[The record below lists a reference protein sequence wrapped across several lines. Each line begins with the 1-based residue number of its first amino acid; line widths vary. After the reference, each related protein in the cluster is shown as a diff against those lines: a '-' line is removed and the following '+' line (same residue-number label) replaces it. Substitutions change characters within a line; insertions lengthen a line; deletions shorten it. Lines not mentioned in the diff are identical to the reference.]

1 MANLAN
7 LAVQTPSTFMN
18 ISLNWLSTHLDLS
31 GKSIDEISDLFTF
44 AGVEVEGI
52 ITKGI
57 ASDKIVVAQI
67 MEAVQHPDAD
77 KLKVTQVDAGEGQ
90 LRQIV
95 CGAKNYKVGDKVPCC
110 LPGAQLPAG
119 FTIGETKMRGVESKG
134 MLAAAEEIGLPKG
147 EDGLL
152 ILPEDAPI
160 GVPVK
165 TLFDSDTLL
174 ELEVTPNRPDLLSH
188 AGMARELATLLK
200 TPLIKGSAGVSPA
213 SSKNGSVGVSPAS
226 SNFIKLEATT
236 ACPFYAAIRI
246 DHISVTESPDW
257 LKQRL
262 TAIGLRP
269 INNIVDITNYVLH
282 ETGQPLHAFDAAKVT
297 GAIVIR
303 QAKDGESFK
312 ALDESVHILTSDDLV
327 ISDES
332 GTALALAGVMGGLDS
347 GVTESTTSIILES
360 AYFSPS
366 GIRRTSR
373 RTALSSDSSYRY
385 ERGVDPQGVIP
396 AAALA
401 ISLLESRS
409 PNGCITQAAGTP
421 PLPPTPVALD
431 LTKLHHLLG
440 NSIST
445 EAAEEILT
453 RLGLTKQ
460 ADGKWIIPSF
470 RQDLTRHIDLAEE
483 ITRVHG
489 LANVPSRFRATLV
502 PTSEVDAAYDA
513 DMILRRRLASLG
525 LYECQTIKLIS
536 ESQLAFILP
545 LRPMQDGDLIRVK
558 SPLSEDHAIMR
569 PSIVP
574 GLVASAERNARQQ
587 AKSIRLFEM
596 GRVFRNAGGGKAL
609 DQESDSLAILVT
621 GNSQPSSWAAKD
633 RVADLYDAKAVLSAL
648 LPNQTISLKP
658 KDCENF
664 CLGAEIKAGDQ
675 TIGVFARL
683 SLKRERDLDFISPV
697 FVAELDLGKL
707 RKIISVKSQVEDL
720 PQFPGSTRDA
730 AMELCIATPNAQIG
744 AILEKAKEPLLIS
757 YECFDLFT
765 DPSGQKIAA
774 DRKSIAYRFTYRAA
788 DRTLKANEVD
798 AAHQNI
804 LNLLSSIQGL
814 IFR

>member
-1 MANLAN
+1 
-7 LAVQTPSTFMN
+7 MN

-31 GKSIDEISDLFTF
+31 GKSISEISDLFTF

-52 ITKGI
+52 VTKGI

-77 KLKVTQVDAGEGQ
+77 KLKVTKVDAGEGQ

-110 LPGAQLPAG
+110 LPGTELPAG

-152 ILPEDAPI
+152 ILPPDSPI

-188 AGMARELATLLK
+188 RGMARELATLLK
-200 TPLIKGSAGVSPA
+200 TPLISENLPETSTTPA
-213 SSKNGSVGVSPAS
+213 APD
-226 SNFIKLEATT
+226 FIKLEAAD
-236 ACPFYAAIRI
+236 ACPFYSATRI
-246 DHISVTESPDW
+246 DGVKVGESPAW
-257 LKQRL
+257 LKERL
-262 TAIGLRP
+262 TSIGLRP
-269 INNIVDITNYVLH
+269 INNLVDITNFVLH

-297 GAIVIR
+297 LPLVIR
-303 QAKDGESFK
+303 HATDGEQFT
-312 ALDESVHILTSDDLV
+312 ALDESVHTLTPDDLL
-327 ISDES
+327 ISDAS
-332 GTALALAGVMGGLDS
+332 GAALALAGIMGGLDS
-347 GVTESTTSIILES
+347 GVTESTTSILLEA

-366 GIRRTSR
+366 GIRRSSR

-385 ERGVDPQGVIP
+385 ERGADPQAVLP

-401 ISLLESRS
+401 ISLIDSIAAATQTAGELPS
-409 PNGCITQAAGTP
+409 PP
-421 PLPPTPVALD
+421 SPVSLD
-431 LTKLHHLLG
+431 LGKLHHLLG
-440 NSIST
+440 DSIST

-453 RLGLTKQ
+453 RLGLSKLP
-460 ADGKWIIPSF
+460 DGKWVIPSF

-489 LANVPSRFRATLV
+489 LANVPSRLRATFV
-502 PTSEVDAAYDA
+502 PTSETDAAYDA
-513 DMILRRRLASLG
+513 DMILRQRLAALG
-525 LYECQTIKLIS
+525 LHECQTIKLIA
-536 ESQLAFILP
+536 ESQLADIYP

-596 GRVFRNAGGGKAL
+596 GRVFRNAGGGKAV
-609 DQESDSLAILVT
+609 DQESDSLAILVS
-621 GNSQPSSWAAKD
+621 GNSNPSSWAAKD
-633 RVADLYDAKAVLSAL
+633 RPADLYDAKAIFSAL
-648 LPNQTISLKP
+648 LPGHSISLKP
-658 KDCENF
+658 KDRENF
-664 CLGAEIKAGDQ
+664 ALGAEIKAGDQ

-683 SLKRERDLDFISPV
+683 SLQRERDLDFTSPV
-697 FVAELDLGKL
+697 FVAEMDLGKL
-707 RKIISVKSQVEDL
+707 RKLISSKSQVEDL
-720 PQFPGSTRDA
+720 PQFPGSSRDA
-730 AMELCIATPNAQIG
+730 AMELPIDTPNA
-744 AILEKAKEPLLIS
+744 AIEAALAKAKEPLLVA

-765 DPSGQKIAA
+765 DPTGVKIPA
-774 DRKSIAYRFTYRAA
+774 DRKSIAYRFHYRAA
-788 DRTLKANEVD
+788 ERTLVLKEID
-798 AAHQNI
+798 EAHKRI
-804 LNLLSSIQGL
+804 LEIIGKIEGLS
-814 IFR
+814 FR

>member
-1 MANLAN
+1 MRLCGENFLT
-7 LAVQTPSTFMN
+7 LVMN
-18 ISLNWLSTHLDLS
+18 ISLNWLSKHLDLS
-31 GKSIDEISDLFTF
+31 GKSISESSDLFTF

-152 ILPEDAPI
+152 ILPEDSPI

-200 TPLIKGSAGVSPA
+200 TPLINGNAGASPA
-213 SSKNGSVGVSPAS
+213 SSIPAATD
-226 SNFIKLEATT
+226 FIKLEATA
-236 ACPFYAAIRI
+236 ACPFYAATRI
-246 DHISVTESPDW
+246 DNITVSESPDW

-262 TAIGLRP
+262 TSIGLRP

-297 GAIVIR
+297 GALVIR

-312 ALDESVHILTSDDLV
+312 ALDESVHILTSDDLL

-332 GTALALAGVMGGLDS
+332 GAALALAGVMGGLDS
-347 GVTESTTSIILES
+347 GVTESTSSIILES

-385 ERGVDPQGVIP
+385 ERGVDPQGVLP

-409 PNGCITQAAGTP
+409 PNDCITQAAGQIP
-421 PLPPTPVALD
+421 PAPSPVALD

-460 ADGKWIIPSF
+460 AEGKWVIPSF

-502 PTSEVDAAYDA
+502 PTSDVDAAYDA
-513 DMILRRRLASLG
+513 DMILRRRLAALG

-536 ESQLAFILP
+536 ESQLSDILP
-545 LRPMQDGDLIRVK
+545 LRALQDGDLIRVK

-574 GLVASAERNARQQ
+574 GLVTSAERNARQQ

-596 GRVFRNAGGGKAL
+596 GRVFRNAGGGKAI

-633 RVADLYDAKAVLSAL
+633 RAADLYDAKATLSAL
-648 LPNQTISLKP
+648 IPNQTISLKP
-658 KDCENF
+658 KDRENF
-664 CLGAEIKAGDQ
+664 TLGAEIKAGDQ

-707 RKIISVKSQVEDL
+707 RKLISNKSQVEDL

-730 AMELCIATPNAQIG
+730 AMELSLTTPNADIE
-744 AILEKAKEPLLIS
+744 AVLEKAKEPLLIS

-774 DRKSIAYRFTYRAA
+774 DRKSIAYRFYYRDSA
-788 DRTLKANEVD
+788 RTLKANEVD

-804 LNLLSSIQGL
+804 LKLLKTINGL
-814 IFR
+814 EYR

>member
-1 MANLAN
+1 
-7 LAVQTPSTFMN
+7 MN
-18 ISLNWLSTHLDLS
+18 ISLNWLSKHLDLS
-31 GKSIDEISDLFTF
+31 GKSISEISDLFTF

-52 ITKGI
+52 VTKGI

-110 LPGAQLPAG
+110 LPGANLG
-119 FTIGETKMRGVESKG
+119 SFTIGETKMRGVESKG

-152 ILPEDAPI
+152 ILPEDSPI

-213 SSKNGSVGVSPAS
+213 SSIPAS
-226 SNFIKLEATT
+226 TDFIKLEATT
-236 ACPFYAAIRI
+236 ACPFYSATRI
-246 DHISVTESPDW
+246 GGITVTESPEW

-262 TAIGLRP
+262 TSIGLRP

-297 GAIVIR
+297 GVIVIR
-303 QAKDGESFK
+303 QAKDGEQFT
-312 ALDESVHILTSDDLV
+312 ALDESVHTLTPDDLV

-332 GTALALAGVMGGLDS
+332 GAALALAGVMGGLDS
-347 GVTESTTSIILES
+347 GVTQSTTSILLES
-360 AYFSPS
+360 AYFTPS

-385 ERGVDPQGVIP
+385 ERGVDPQGVTS

-401 ISLLESRS
+401 IELIGASSS
-409 PNGCITQAAGTP
+409 PTQAAGTP
-421 PLPPTPVALD
+421 PLPPSPVSLD
-431 LTKLHHLLG
+431 LEKLHHLLG

-453 RLGLTKQ
+453 RLGLSKQ

-502 PTSEVDAAYDA
+502 PTSDVDAAYDA
-513 DMILRRRLASLG
+513 DMILRRRLAALG

-536 ESQLAFILP
+536 ESQLTDILP

-587 AKSIRLFEM
+587 AKAIRLFEM

-621 GNSQPSSWAAKD
+621 GNSQPSSWTTKD
-633 RVADLYDAKAVLSAL
+633 RAADLYDAKAILSAL
-648 LPNQTISLKP
+648 LPGQTITLKP
-658 KDCENF
+658 KDRENF
-664 CLGAEIKAGDQ
+664 ALGAEIKAGDQ

-683 SLKRERDLDFISPV
+683 SLKRERTLDVSSPV

-730 AMELCIATPNAQIG
+730 AMELSINTPNAEIE
-744 AILEKAKEPLLIS
+744 AVLNKAKEPLLIS

-774 DRKSIAYRFTYRAA
+774 DRKSIAYRFYYRDAA
-788 DRTLKANEVD
+788 RTLKANEVD

-804 LNLLSSIQGL
+804 LKLLSNIEGL
-814 IFR
+814 VFR

>member
-1 MANLAN
+1 MLNLTDQSN
-7 LAVQTPSTFMN
+7 LSDQTDLTFFSIMN

-31 GKSIDEISDLFTF
+31 GKSISEISDLFTF

-52 ITKGI
+52 VTKGI

-67 MEAVQHPDAD
+67 KEAVQHPDAD

-110 LPGAQLPAG
+110 LPGTQLPAG

-152 ILPEDAPI
+152 ILPEDSPI

-200 TPLIKGSAGVSPA
+200 TPLIKGSKGSAGVSPA
-213 SSKNGSVGVSPAS
+213 SSD
-226 SNFIKLEATT
+226 FIKLEATA
-236 ACPFYAAIRI
+236 ACPFYAATRI
-246 DHISVTESPDW
+246 DGVNVTESPEW

-262 TAIGLRP
+262 TSIGLRP

-282 ETGQPLHAFDAAKVT
+282 ETGQPLHAFDAAKVS

-303 QAKDGESFK
+303 QAKDGETFK
-312 ALDESVHILTSDDLV
+312 ALDESEHVLTTEDLL

-332 GTALALAGVMGGLDS
+332 GAALALAGVMGGLDS

-360 AYFSPS
+360 AYFTPS

-385 ERGVDPQGVIP
+385 ERGIDPQGVLP

-409 PNGCITQAAGTP
+409 PNGCITQSAGT
-421 PLPPTPVALD
+421 LPPAPAPVSLD
-431 LTKLHHLLG
+431 LDRLHHLLG

-460 ADGKWIIPSF
+460 ADGTWLIPSF

-513 DMILRRRLASLG
+513 DMILRRRLAALG
-525 LYECQTIKLIS
+525 LYESQTIKLIS
-536 ESQLAFILP
+536 EAQLPDILP
-545 LRPMQDGDLIRVK
+545 LRPLQEGDLIRVK

-596 GRVFRNAGGGKAL
+596 GRVFRNAGGGKAV
-609 DQESDSLAILVT
+609 DQESDSLAILIS
-621 GNSQPSSWAAKD
+621 GNANPASWSNKD
-633 RVADLYDAKAVLSAL
+633 RAADLYDAKAILSAL

-658 KDCENF
+658 KDRENF
-664 CLGAEIKAGDQ
+664 ALGAEVKAGDQ

-683 SLKRERDLDFISPV
+683 LPSRERTLDFTSPV
-697 FVAELDLGKL
+697 FVAELDLAKL
-707 RKIISVKSQVEDL
+707 RKLISAKSKVDDL

-730 AMELCIATPNAQIG
+730 AMELSISTQNADIEV
-744 AILEKAKEPLLIS
+744 ILEKANEPLLIS

-765 DPSGQKIAA
+765 DASGQKIAA
-774 DRKSIAYRFTYRAA
+774 DRKSIAYRFNYRAA

-804 LNLLSSIQGL
+804 LKLLSSIQGL

>member
-1 MANLAN
+1 
-7 LAVQTPSTFMN
+7 MN
-18 ISLNWLSTHLDLS
+18 ISLNWLSTHLELS
-31 GKSIDEISDLFTF
+31 GKSISEISDLFTF

-52 ITKGI
+52 VTKGI

-110 LPGAQLPAG
+110 LPGTQLPAG

-152 ILPEDAPI
+152 ILPEDSPI

-200 TPLIKGSAGVSPA
+200 TRLLTAEAPKLTTVAA
-213 SSKNGSVGVSPAS
+213 ET
-226 SNFIKLEATT
+226 IKLESTE
-236 ACPFYAAIRI
+236 ACPFYAATRI
-246 DHISVTESPDW
+246 DNITVTESPEW

-262 TAIGLRP
+262 TSIGLRP

-282 ETGQPLHAFDAAKVT
+282 ETGQPLHAFDAAKVS

-303 QAKDGESFK
+303 NAKDGETFK
-312 ALDESVHILTSDDLV
+312 ALDESEHVLTSDDLL

-332 GTALALAGVMGGLDS
+332 GAALALAGVMGGLDS

-385 ERGVDPQGVIP
+385 ERGIDPQGVIP

-409 PNGCITQAAGTP
+409 PNGLITQAAGEIP
-421 PLPPTPVALD
+421 AAPSPVKLD
-431 LTKLHHLLG
+431 LDRLHHLLG

-453 RLGLTKQ
+453 RLGLNKQ
-460 ADGKWIIPSF
+460 TDGAWLIPSF

-502 PTSEVDAAYDA
+502 PTSDIDAAYDA
-513 DMILRRRLASLG
+513 DMILRRRLSALG

-536 ESQLAFILP
+536 ESQLADILP
-545 LRPMQDGDLIRVK
+545 LRALQEGDLIRVK

-587 AKSIRLFEM
+587 AKSTRLFEM

-609 DQESDSLAILVT
+609 DQESDSLAILISGST
-621 GNSQPSSWAAKD
+621 QPASWSNKD
-633 RVADLYDAKAVLSAL
+633 RAADLYDAKAVLSAL
-648 LPNQTISLKP
+648 LPNQTISVKA
-658 KDCENF
+658 KDREGF
-664 CLGAEIKAGDQ
+664 ALGAEIKAGDQ

-683 SLKRERDLDFISPV
+683 LPSRERALDFASPV

-707 RKIISVKSQVEDL
+707 RKLISNNSQVEDL
-720 PQFPGSTRDA
+720 PQFPGSSRDA
-730 AMELCIATPNAQIG
+730 AMELSINTPNAEIES
-744 AILEKAKEPLLIS
+744 LLDKAKEPLLIS

-774 DRKSIAYRFTYRAA
+774 DRKSIAYRFHYRAP

-798 AAHQNI
+798 AAHEGI
-804 LNLLSSIQGL
+804 LKLLQSIKGL
-814 IFR
+814 EYR